1 MSDMP
6 QEAQVCDDGEAFAD
20 PVWRVHEEVRIALKA
35 SNDAYATTANQ
46 HQWVKEFEEG
56 DMVLVYLWHE
66 RFPKWT
72 YHKFKSRKYGPFK
85 MLKKIS
91 SNAYLLEL
99 PPDLQISPIF
109 NVSDLY
115 SFDGLDGQMQVVEE
129 QIEQLCNKT

>member
-1 MSDMP
+1 
-6 QEAQVCDDGEAFAD
+6 
-20 PVWRVHEEVRIALKA
+20 
-35 SNDAYATTANQ
+35 
-46 HQWVKEFEEG
+46 
-56 DMVLVYLWHE
+56 
-66 RFPKWT
+66 
-72 YHKFKSRKYGPFK
+72 

-115 SFDGLDGQMQVVEE
+115 SFDGLDGEMQVVEE